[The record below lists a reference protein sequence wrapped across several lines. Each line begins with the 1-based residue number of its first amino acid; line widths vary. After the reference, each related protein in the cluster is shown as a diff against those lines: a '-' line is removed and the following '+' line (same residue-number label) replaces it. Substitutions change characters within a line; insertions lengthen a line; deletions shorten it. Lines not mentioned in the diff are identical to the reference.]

1 MAKLPKLFEELK
13 LLGGVVTPFV
23 ASTRGS
29 NGSKVKKGF
38 AWVDDGAKVG
48 IDDDVTSVED

>member
-1 MAKLPKLFEELK
+1 MPKLFEELK